1 MDSVPEAPADPA
13 ATSLAWGAKADSAVR
28 EAGAVVQA
36 DRAAVAAAA
45 GVELVGPV
53 ERPGS
58 PREVVEAA
66 SVEADAAVEVA
77 AVVAV
82 AREGVVVAGP
92 MVRLPSATEPAVDA
106 VRNGRPQSCTHSRIR
121 R

>member
-66 SVEADAAVEVA
+66 SVEADAAVEA